1 MSHLD
6 DVKGIIRTAMESQG
20 TYTPDL
26 DLCVTLCAGSFVA
39 FEIALGDII
48 KKKKSYITEVSR
60 EGNKKIVS
68 HPSFKTLFDALEVT
82 RKQLGELGLTLR
94 TLSSSDDDE
103 VNDLIN
109 AVNEAGKDDE

>member
-1 MSHLD
+1 MSDLD
-6 DVKGIIRTAMESQG
+6 DIKGIIRTAMESQG

-26 DLCVTLCAGSFVA
+26 DLCVTLCAGSFIA
-39 FEIALGDII
+39 FKIALGDII
-48 KKKKSYITEVSR
+48 KKKRSYITEVSR

-103 VNDLIN
+103 VNDLMD
-109 AVNEAGKDDE
+109 AVNEAGKEDE